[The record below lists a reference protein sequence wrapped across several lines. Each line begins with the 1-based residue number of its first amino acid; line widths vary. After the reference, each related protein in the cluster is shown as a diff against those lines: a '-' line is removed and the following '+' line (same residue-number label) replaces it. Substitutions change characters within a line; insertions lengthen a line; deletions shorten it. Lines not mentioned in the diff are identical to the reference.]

1 MIVELT
7 LGGETIETTP
17 EHPFYVLLRG
27 LVDAGDL
34 RPGMAVRQ
42 ADGEYGAV
50 EQDALVQHVQRL
62 YNLSVAD
69 AHTCFVG
76 DDAWLVHTELDTCIA
91 FHTSN

>member
-1 MIVELT
+1 MQLFLKSQLHDLLT
-7 LGGETIETTP
+7 
-17 EHPFYVLLRG
+17 EHTAYVLLRG
-27 LVDAGDL
+27 WVDAGGL

-50 EQDALVQHVQRL
+50 EQDALVQRAQRR

-69 AHTCFVG
+69 AHTFFVG
-76 DDAWLVHTELDTCIA
+76 DDAGLVHKEFDTCVA